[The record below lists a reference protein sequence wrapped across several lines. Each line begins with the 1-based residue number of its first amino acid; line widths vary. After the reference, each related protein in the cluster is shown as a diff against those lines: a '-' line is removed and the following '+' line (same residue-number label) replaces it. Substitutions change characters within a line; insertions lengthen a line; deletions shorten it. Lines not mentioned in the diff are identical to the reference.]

1 MNDIDN
7 SNIRRTIDRFLAGET
22 SCREERQL
30 YDFFRRSDIPADLA
44 GYKEMF
50 LWYASLADS
59 GRNSS
64 TDSVEEPESRRQP
77 DSSRRVRLL
86 PMRSWQW
93 LSAAAVVAILFT
105 IGLVFRSPSATV
117 PEEYMAYEGSY
128 IIRDGKKITDLSVV
142 VPEIRKAERLVSERL
157 DALNASIEEADSAF
171 DLSVAS
177 GYDLSDPEVK
187 EIIEA
192 ALSI

>member
-59 GRNSS
+59 VQESS

-86 PMRSWQW
+86 PLRSWQW

-105 IGLVFRSPSATV
+105 IGLVFRSPSASV